1 MMFSLPFQIM
11 ASTTMGELC
20 LRPPPPGQEE
30 FFSRIYQIIE
40 DNYPDDWKSWEVQD
54 LPYSDLFGERIS
66 SRIEAKLRFAI
77 PTAEMATAYCPN
89 DASLSEKKYRLI
101 KRQLLEW
108 PFGRALLYSPH
119 SIMEKIHTKSYED
132 FINTVKL
139 LKPRLTSRDEASTS
153 ESTPRKRRSTSPIS
167 SRNNKT
173 PRHEPLEPNR
183 APVTDAFMIKMMD
196 LLTKQTQAIESV
208 ANQVSTLAPKSDQG
222 SSELDESFESVPDS
236 TEPEEEFRGPALSA
250 LPQENT
256 SSLSIPTN
264 GDAEEAALIAQITEA
279 QRKLATI
286 KTTGNIPKCD
296 FSPCT
301 TEAEPK
307 LTKADP
313 NLVDQG
319 RKCQR
324 LNEDGWKNIRYADV
338 QKTFHATPVFSAL
351 KVNNHLATIT
361 PNWNSTAQ
369 LEKTDMTLGAIT
381 YGLLLQRKAFQEAC
395 QKMDPNTRREI
406 QNHMLGADSCFKK
419 ISDGLLQYSC
429 GRRAEI
435 IQARRETYK
444 PANKVLGNI
453 LHDIPPSDTHLFSEE
468 KLSEV
473 IKDQGGAHKIFP
485 KKTSPNKTGKK
496 NPTLKGSKNY
506 KEHSHKNKKQRNFRD
521 FRAKQDSGTSGTNKA
536 RTTQTTKKKP

>member
-1 MMFSLPFQIM
+1 
-11 ASTTMGELC
+11 
-20 LRPPPPGQEE
+20 
-30 FFSRIYQIIE
+30 
-40 DNYPDDWKSWEVQD
+40 
-54 LPYSDLFGERIS
+54 
-66 SRIEAKLRFAI
+66 
-77 PTAEMATAYCPN
+77 MATAYCPN
-89 DASLSEKKYRLI
+89 DASLSEKKYRQI

-132 FINTVKL
+132 FIKTVKL

-153 ESTPRKRRSTSPIS
+153 GSTPRKRRSTSP
-167 SRNNKT
+167 KT
-173 PRHEPLEPNR
+173 PRHESLEPNR
-183 APVTDAFMIKMMD
+183 APVTDSFMIKMMD

-208 ANQVSTLAPKSDQG
+208 ANRVSILASKSDQG
-222 SSELDESFESVPDS
+222 SSKLNESFESVPDS
-236 TEPEEEFRGPALSA
+236 TEPEDEFRGPALSV

-256 SSLSIPTN
+256 SSLSMPTN
-264 GDAEEAALIAQITEA
+264 VDSEEAALIAQIAEA

-301 TEAEPK
+301 KEAEAK

-338 QKTFHATPVFSAL
+338 QKMFHATPVFSAL

-369 LEKTDMTLGAIT
+369 LEKTDMALGAIT

-395 QKMDPNTRREI
+395 QKMDPNTRMEI
-406 QNHMLGADSCFKK
+406 QNHMLGADSSFKK

-429 GRRAEI
+429 GRRAET

-444 PANKVLGNI
+444 PANKVLSNI

-473 IKDQGGAHKIFP
+473 IKDQGGYIRSSRRKPIP
-485 KKTSPNKTGKK
+485 IRPG
-496 NPTLKGSKNY
+496 
-506 KEHSHKNKKQRNFRD
+506 RRI
-521 FRAKQDSGTSGTNKA
+521 
-536 RTTQTTKKKP
+536 QT